1 MTNKRSS
8 HESNDGWID
17 MLFGPK
23 APIEG
28 VRQWLR
34 DPIRPLILFGP
45 AGCGKSH
52 VLETLN
58 DSMEMQAETH
68 EDPLIAID
76 NARHPTFGG
85 NGRYAVVDDADF
97 IGRRMWSRIEKAL
110 PHAPPT
116 AFLAQSLHSVPYQI
130 RRVCVIIELKRPSE
144 THIRSMLGDHPLSAE
159 IAKTAKSWRQA
170 LIFASLG
177 VVPSTEDLGFVH
189 ARDQAKAILSGRLN
203 QDFDT
208 HPLSVLGMAH
218 HNGTPPEQV
227 ARGLMMH
234 SHAWDIDNLSTVSRR
249 YIATLRSDRQDNPP
263 YRL

>member
-1 MTNKRSS
+1 MT
-8 HESNDGWID
+8 
-17 MLFGPK
+17 LFGPK

-45 AGCGKSH
+45 AGSGKNH
-52 VLETLN
+52 ILATLS
-58 DSMEMQAETH
+58 DDMEMQAETH
-68 EDPLIAID
+68 EDPLRAIE
-76 NARHPTFGG
+76 NARHPTFFGK
-85 NGRYAVVDDADF
+85 GRYAVVDDADF
-97 IGRRMWSRIEKAL
+97 IGKGLWTKIANAL

-116 AFLAQSLHSVPYQI
+116 AILAQSLHSVPYQV
-130 RRVCVIIELKRPSE
+130 RKTCVIIELKRPSE
-144 THIRSMLGDHPLSAE
+144 SHMRSMLGDHPLSAD

-170 LIFASLG
+170 LTAATLG

-189 ARDQAKAILSGRLN
+189 ARDQAKAVLAGRLTH
-203 QDFDT
+203 DFDT

-218 HNGTPPEQV
+218 HNGAPPEQV

-234 SHAWDIDNLSTVSRR
+234 SHAWDIDNLSAVSRR

>member
-1 MTNKRSS
+1 
-8 HESNDGWID
+8 
-17 MLFGPK
+17 MLLGPK

-45 AGCGKSH
+45 AGCGKNH
-52 VLETLN
+52 VLETIGEAL
-58 DSMEMQAETH
+58 EMQAETH
-68 EDPLIAID
+68 EDPLTAMD

-97 IGRRMWSRIEKAL
+97 ISGRIWSRIAKAL

-116 AFLAQSLHSVPYQI
+116 AILAQSLHSVPYQV
-130 RRVCVIIELKRPSE
+130 RKSCVVIELKRPSE
-144 THIRSMLGDHPLSAE
+144 SHMRSMLGEHPLSAD

-170 LIFASLG
+170 ITAATIG
-177 VVPSTEDLGFVH
+177 VVPNTEDLGFVH
-189 ARDQAKAILSGRLN
+189 ARDQAKAVLAGHLTH
-203 QDFDT
+203 DFDT

-234 SHAWDIDNLSTVSRR
+234 SHAWDIDHLSAVSRR